1 MVFSSTAFM
10 FIFLPIVLLL
20 YFNPIFKGRT
30 YRNVILLIAS
40 LLFYAWGEPVFVLIM
55 CFSIVLNWKLCLIMA
70 GKEGRA
76 RKHILLAIVIYD
88 LGLLFIFKY
97 LSFVTRNLGLLF
109 HDESIVLDIAL
120 PIGISFFIFET
131 LSYIYDVYYGNCKV
145 QKSLLNVALYISM
158 FPQMVAGP
166 IVRYDVVSEDISSRK
181 ETLDDFSVGVQRFI
195 YGLGKKV
202 VISNNIAVVAD
213 KAFELCELGQLSTG
227 MAYVGVLAYM
237 IQLYFDFSGYSDM
250 AIGLGRMFGFRFNE
264 NFDYPYMSQSVA
276 EYWRR
281 WHISLG
287 TWFRDYVM
295 YPIMRTRQINS
306 LREYAGTKWGKSAS
320 KILPTIAGTAVVW
333 LFTGIWHGA
342 NWTCLLWGIYHGL
355 FVMVPIVFKDR
366 IKKFQTGK
374 PWYNKLWAKALRII
388 RTMIIV
394 GIGNVMFR
402 SDSIT
407 QAFRYYGV
415 LLGKG
420 GAMDTLPYA
429 QFYAWNY
436 RYLFLIG
443 IIGSYPVISMVK
455 KSRLNQNVV
464 VLLEMFFLMGIL
476 AVSVSYLVRGSYNP
490 FVYFNF

>member
-20 YFNPIFKGRT
+20 YFNPFFKGRT
-30 YRNVILLIAS
+30 YRNVILLISS

-55 CFSIVLNWKLCLIMA
+55 CFSIILNWKLCLLMDGA
-70 GKEGRA
+70 QGRI
-76 RKHILLAIVIYD
+76 RRNYMLVIVAYN

-131 LSYIYDVYYGNCKV
+131 LSYIYDVYYGNCKA

-166 IVRYDVVSEDISSRK
+166 IVRYEVVSEDIDSRK
-181 ETLDDFSVGVQRFI
+181 ETPDDFSEGVQRFI

-202 VISNNIAVVAD
+202 IISNNIAGVVD
-213 KAFELCELGQLSTG
+213 KAFELCGLGQLSTG
-227 MAYVGVLAYM
+227 MAYVGIFAYM

-250 AIGLGRMFGFRFNE
+250 AIGLGRIFGFRFNE
-264 NFDYPYMSQSVA
+264 NFDYPYMSQSIA

-295 YPIMRTRQINS
+295 YPVMRTRPINA
-306 LREYAGTKWGKSAS
+306 LREYAGAKWSKAAS
-320 KILPTIAGTAVVW
+320 KMLPTLAGTAVVW
-333 LFTGIWHGA
+333 FFTGIWHGA
-342 NWTCLLWGIYHGL
+342 NWTCLLWGIYHGF
-355 FVMVPIVFKDR
+355 FVMIPVVFKDR
-366 IKKFQTGK
+366 IKKLQTK
-374 PWYNKLWAKALRII
+374 SWYNKLWAKVFRIV

-394 GIGNVMFR
+394 CIGNVLFR
-402 SDSIT
+402 ADT
-407 QAFRYYGV
+407 VQQAFRYYSV
-415 LLGKG
+415 LLGN
-420 GAMDTLPYA
+420 GAADSLPYA
-429 QFYAWNY
+429 QFYMWNY
-436 RYLFLIG
+436 RYLFLLG
-443 IIGSYPVISMVK
+443 VVGSYPIVGAVK
-455 KSRLNQNVV
+455 KSRLNQNAAAVMETI
-464 VLLEMFFLMGIL
+464 LLIGIL

>member
-55 CFSIVLNWKLCLIMA
+55 CFSIVLNWKLCLIMD

-76 RKHILLAIVIYD
+76 RKGYLLAIVIYD
-88 LGLLFIFKY
+88 LGLLFVFKY
-97 LSFVTRNLGLLF
+97 LSFVTKNLGLLL
-109 HDESIVLDIAL
+109 HDQSIVLNIAL

-131 LSYIYDVYYGNCKV
+131 LSYILDVYYGSCKV

-166 IVRYDVVSEDISSRK
+166 IVRYDVVSEDIESRK
-181 ETLDDFSVGVQRFI
+181 ETFDDFSAGVQRFI

-202 VISNNIAVVAD
+202 ILSNNVAIVAD
-213 KAFELCELGQLSTG
+213 KAFGLCDAGQLSTG
-227 MAYVGVLAYM
+227 MAYVGILAYTL
-237 IQLYFDFSGYSDM
+237 QLYFDFSGYSDM

-295 YPIMRTRQINS
+295 YPVMRTKPINN
-306 LREYAGTKWGKSAS
+306 LREYAKEKWGKAAS
-320 KILPTIAGTAVVW
+320 KILPTVAGTAVVW

-342 NWTCLLWGIYHGL
+342 NWTYLLWGIYHGL
-355 FVMVPIVFKDR
+355 FVIVPVVFKDR
-366 IKKFQTGK
+366 IKKFQTGR
-374 PWYNKLWAKALRII
+374 PWYNKPWAKLLRII

-394 GIGNVMFR
+394 CIGNVMFR
-402 SDSIT
+402 ADSVT
-407 QAFRYYGV
+407 QAFQYYRV

-420 GAMDTLPYA
+420 AVDVLSYA

-443 IIGSYPVISMVK
+443 IIGSYPVISAVK
-455 KSRLNQNVV
+455 KSGLNQNVV
-464 VLLEMFFLMGIL
+464 AVLETIFLMGIL
-476 AVSVSYLVRGSYNP
+476 AVSISYLVRGSYNP

>member
-10 FIFLPIVLLL
+10 FIFLPVVLLL
-20 YFNPIFKGRT
+20 YFNPVFKGRT
-30 YRNVILLIAS
+30 YRNVILLITS

-55 CFSIVLNWKLCLIMA
+55 CISIILSWKFCLLMDGRQ
-70 GKEGRA
+70 GKA
-76 RKHILLAIVIYD
+76 RRNYMLVIVTYN

-97 LSFVTRNLGLLF
+97 LSFVTQNLGLLF
-109 HDESIVLDIAL
+109 HNDSIVLDIAL

-131 LSYIYDVYYGNCKV
+131 LSYVYDVYYGSCKA

-158 FPQMVAGP
+158 FPQLVAGP
-166 IVRYDVVSEDISSRK
+166 IVRYDVVSEDIDGRK
-181 ETLDDFSVGVQRFI
+181 ETLDDFSAGVQRFI

-202 VISNNIAVVAD
+202 IISNNIAIVAD

-227 MAYVGVLAYM
+227 MAYVGALAYM

-250 AIGLGRMFGFRFNE
+250 AIGLGRIFGFRFNE
-264 NFDYPYMSQSVA
+264 NFDYPYMSQSIA

-295 YPIMRTRQINS
+295 YPVMRTAPINK
-306 LREYAGTKWGKSAS
+306 LRDFARTKWGKNAS
-320 KILPTIAGTAVVW
+320 KVLPTLAGTAVVW
-333 LFTGIWHGA
+333 LLTGIWHGA
-342 NWTCLLWGIYHGL
+342 NWTYLLWGIYHGI
-355 FVMVPIVFKDR
+355 FVMVPVIFKDP
-366 IKKFQTGK
+366 IKRFQTRYK
-374 PWYNKLWAKALRII
+374 WYNKLWAKVLRIL

-394 GIGNVMFR
+394 CIGDVMFR
-402 SDSIT
+402 ADSVG

-415 LLGKG
+415 LLGN
-420 GAMDTLPYA
+420 GADNVLPYT
-429 QFYAWNY
+429 QFYLWNY
-436 RYLFLIG
+436 RYLFLLG
-443 IIGSYPVISMVK
+443 IAGSYPIIGAVK

-464 VLLEMFFLMGIL
+464 AVLEAVFLM
-476 AVSVSYLVRGSYNP
+476 AVFIVSISYLVRGSYNP

>member
-20 YFNPIFKGRT
+20 YFNPVFKGRT
-30 YRNVILLIAS
+30 YRNVVLLIAS
-40 LLFYAWGEPVFVLIM
+40 LLFYAWGEPVFVLVM
-55 CFSIVLNWKLCLIMA
+55 CFSIVLNWKLCLVMD
-70 GKEGRA
+70 GKEGKPRRA
-76 RKHILLAIVIYD
+76 YLLAIVIYD

-109 HDESIVLDIAL
+109 HDERIVLDIAL

-131 LSYIYDVYYGNCKV
+131 LSYIYDVYYENCKA

-166 IVRYDVVSEDISSRK
+166 IVRYDVVSGDIDGRK
-181 ETLDDFSVGVQRFI
+181 ETFDDFSAGVQRFI

-202 VISNNIAVVAD
+202 IISNNIAIVAD
-213 KAFELCELGQLSTG
+213 KAFELCELGKLSTG

-264 NFDYPYMSQSVA
+264 NFDYPYLSQSIA

-295 YPIMRTRQINS
+295 YPVMRTETMNK
-306 LREYAGTKWGKSAS
+306 LREYSQKRWGKNAS
-320 KILPTIAGTAVVW
+320 KTITTVAGTAIVW
-333 LFTGIWHGA
+333 ILTGIWHGA
-342 NWTCLLWGIYHGL
+342 DWTFLLFGIYHGI
-355 FVMVPIVFKDR
+355 FVILPIIFKNPIKGFNEKYRLNKNPFAKVFR
-366 IKKFQTGK
+366 I
-374 PWYNKLWAKALRII
+374 A
-388 RTMIIV
+388 RTLILV
-394 GIGNVMFR
+394 GIGNILFR
-402 SDSIT
+402 ADTLTI
-407 QAFRYYGV
+407 AMRYYAV
-415 LLGKG
+415 LLGQ
-420 GAMDTLPYA
+420 GAAQGEQYA
-429 QFYAWNY
+429 GVYFGNY
-436 RYLFLIG
+436 KVLFLIG
-443 IIGSYPVISMVK
+443 IIGSFPVLNALK
-455 KSRLNQNVV
+455 KSRVNKNVVAVGEV
-464 VLLEMFFLMGIL
+464 VLLLCILGI
-476 AVSVSYLVRGSYNP
+476 SISYLVRGIYNP